1 MVARA
6 ALNRHR
12 HDVACLFLR
21 LVLRGLLDFAN
32 HDARV
37 VIRFLLDALNNHVAC
52 FVLRHL
58 RDALKL
64 RLALLFQILR
74 GLFRF
79 LRGGLLAGAV
89 LLRFRGQAVQL
100 VLLALEGRFACVE
113 IVRLLVEGF
122 LSLGHTALAAL
133 NLGAAVADLAIQFI
147 LQANDFFFRL
157 KDAFLLLLFRTTLR
171 VFQQISGIFFRT
183 PDILFLNIF
192 PIHVACRTARCKRG
206 DDCQQGQQKRQPA
219 SHSFF
224 AEFSISFHT
233 DGQSQKACRLTPDNL
248 AIKQHKLGTENNTVQ
263 TCTLTVSPPIK
274 F

>member
-1 MVARA
+1 MKGHHGNGRFRNMVARA
-6 ALNRHR
+6 ALNRHC

-64 RLALLFQILR
+64 RLALFFQILR
-74 GLFRF
+74 GLFSF
-79 LRGGLLAGAV
+79 LRGGLLARAV
-89 LLRFRGQAVQL
+89 FLRFRSQAIQL
-100 VLLALEGRFACVE
+100 GLLALKGRFAHVE
-113 IVRLLVEGF
+113 VVRLLVEG
-122 LSLGHTALAAL
+122 LLALGYAALAAL
-133 NLGAAVADLAIQFI
+133 NLGAAIANLAIQFV
-147 LQANDFFFRL
+147 LQANNLFLRL

-183 PDILFLNIF
+183 PDILLLNIF
-192 PIHVACRTARCKRG
+192 PIHVACRTARRKRG
-206 DDCQQGQQKRQPA
+206 DDCQQGQQKRQSA

-248 AIKQHKLGTENNTVQ
+248 AIKQHKLGTENNTA
-263 TCTLTVSPPIK
+263 
-274 F
+274 